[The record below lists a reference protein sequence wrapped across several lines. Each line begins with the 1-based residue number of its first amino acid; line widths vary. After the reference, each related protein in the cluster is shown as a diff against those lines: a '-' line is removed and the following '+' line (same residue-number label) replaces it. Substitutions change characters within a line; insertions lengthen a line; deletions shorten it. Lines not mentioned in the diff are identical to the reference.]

1 MHKLINKLELDQKR
15 MNKAKEPMSVVS
27 FSVNMHGDS
36 TLGSDGDFVHF
47 RLLLEFIRKM
57 DWTANDEDEF
67 LAFWTQQCSDTISD
81 RRILGEFMNTYSP
94 DRVFWW

>member
-1 MHKLINKLELDQKR
+1 

-47 RLLLEFIRKM
+47 RLLLEFFRKM
-57 DWTANDEDEF
+57 DWTGNDEDEF
-67 LAFWTQQCSDTISD
+67 LTYWTKQCSDNISD
-81 RRILGEFMNTYSP
+81 RRILDEFMNTYSP
-94 DRVFWW
+94 DRVLWW